1 MNFKSKNSAKSKSPT
16 KKMNETKFV
25 EITLN
30 LDYNNEEF
38 AKKKMIMV
46 DLQTTKCEK
55 HFFCFLAS
63 LKPKK
68 A

>member
-25 EITLN
+25 ELTFN
-30 LDYNNEEF
+30 LGYNNEEF

-55 HFFCFLAS
+55 HFFLFFSQFEAE
-63 LKPKK
+63 KG
-68 A
+68 